1 MKASRLITIATRS
14 ILKNKMRALLTML
27 GIIIGVGAV
36 IVMVA
41 IGQGAKSQI
50 QQRVNSLGTNLVVI
64 TPGASQAG
72 GVSQGAQTATTRL
85 TTADA
90 EALQR
95 EATIISAVS
104 PVVTSFAQLVG
115 GTGNWR
121 TQINGVSADYGTI
134 RDWPVASGRWFDQ
147 SDVTATRK
155 VALLGKTVAD
165 QLYPGSDPTGQVIR
179 IRNEP
184 FDVIGVLTP
193 KGQNAEGRDQDDI
206 VLAPYSTV
214 QTRLSGRT
222 FVTQIL
228 ASTTNPDD
236 VPAAQQEATGIM
248 REAHR
253 LAEGEPDDFTVRN
266 QSDLARAAQGTTTVM
281 TTLLASIAGISL
293 LVGGIGIMNIMLVS
307 VTERTREIGIR
318 LAIGARGSDVLW
330 QFLVESVVMSVLGGL
345 IGVLVGFLGAYIVQR
360 ATGWGT
366 AIVPQMVAVALG
378 FSAAVGIFFGFY
390 PARKAAAL
398 DPIEALRYE

>member
-1 MKASRLITIATRS
+1 MKARRLVGIAVRS

-50 QQRVNSLGTNLVVI
+50 QARVNSLGTNLVVI
-64 TPGASQAG
+64 TPGAAQAG
-72 GVSQGAQTATTRL
+72 GVSQGAQTASRL
-85 TTADA
+85 TAADA

-95 EATIISAVS
+95 ETTLLTAVS
-104 PVVTSFAQLVG
+104 PVVVSGAQIVG
-115 GTGNWR
+115 GSGNWR
-121 TQINGVSADYGTI
+121 AQINGVSADYGTI
-134 RDWPVASGRWFDQ
+134 RDWQVTSGRWFDA
-147 SDVTATRK
+147 SEVRAMRK
-155 VALLGKTVAD
+155 VALLGKTIAD
-165 QLYPGSDPTGQVIR
+165 QLFAGSDPVGQQLR

-184 FDVIGVLTP
+184 FEIIGVLAP
-193 KGQNAEGRDQDDI
+193 KGQTAEGRDQDDI
-206 VLAPYSTV
+206 VIAPYTTV
-214 QTRLSGRT
+214 QSRLSGRT
-222 FVTQIL
+222 FITQIIG
-228 ASTTNPDD
+228 STATPDD
-236 VPAAQQEATGIM
+236 VTPAQDEARGVL
-248 REAHR
+248 RETHK
-253 LAEGEPDDFTVRN
+253 LEQGMPDDFTVRN
-266 QSDLARAAQGTTTVM
+266 QSDIATAAQGTTKVM
-281 TTLLASIAGISL
+281 TMLLASIAGISL

-330 QFLVESVVMSVLGGL
+330 QFLVESIVMSLLGGL
-345 IGVLVGFLGAYIVQR
+345 IGVLVGFLGSFIVQKT
-360 ATGWGT
+360 TGWGT
-366 AIVPQMVAVALG
+366 AVVPQMVAVALG

>member
-1 MKASRLITIATRS
+1 MNAKRLVGIATRS

-64 TPGASQAG
+64 TPGATQSG
-72 GVSQGAQTATTRL
+72 GVSQGAQTASRL
-85 TTADA
+85 TIADA

-95 EATIISAVS
+95 ESQILVGVS
-104 PVVTSFAQLVG
+104 PVVATMVQVVG
-115 GTGNWR
+115 GSGNWR
-121 TQINGVSADYGTI
+121 AMVNGVSADYGTI
-134 RDWPVASGRWFDQ
+134 RDWPVSSGRFFD
-147 SDVTATRK
+147 VAEVRAMRK

-165 QLYPGSDPTGQVIR
+165 QLFAGSDPVGQQVR
-179 IRNEP
+179 LRNEP
-184 FDVIGVLTP
+184 FEVIGVLSP
-193 KGQNAEGRDQDDI
+193 KGQTAEGRDQDDI
-206 VLAPYSTV
+206 ILAPYATV

-222 FVTQIL
+222 FITQIIG
-228 ASTTNPDD
+228 STSSPQD
-236 VPAAQQEATGIM
+236 VPAAQDEARGVM
-248 REAHR
+248 RESHR
-253 LAEGEPDDFTVRN
+253 LADGEPDDFTVRN
-266 QSDLARAAQGTTTVM
+266 QSDLAKAAQGTTDVM
-281 TTLLASIAGISL
+281 TMLLASIAGISL

-330 QFLVESVVMSVLGGL
+330 QFLVESVVMSLLGGV
-345 IGVLVGFLGAYIVQR
+345 IGVLVGVAGSVIVQH